1 MKFIGKYRSCY
12 MLHSVEPRYKVRN
25 KYKSKGYKIEKISR
39 VTPQKSHK
47 VC

>member
-1 MKFIGKYRSCY
+1 

-25 KYKSKGYKIEKISR
+25 KYKSKGYDKIEKILR